1 LSGRGPD
8 KGEGEGEGEVELD
21 GGRGKVGVVATLV
34 AHVFVHCM
42 YNMMESGQRVPP
54 NLSF

>member
-8 KGEGEGEGEVELD
+8 KGEGEGEGEGELD

-54 NLSF
+54 NLSI